1 MSYQN
6 SIAKE
11 SLSLQNHIVR
21 PCFIF
26 ITQNTPIMYNPDD
39 ESSNWFI
46 LFNVLQLFQLLR
58 NTWVQAMHIALW
70 WYMVVVRTK
79 REKIV
84 SHQLG
89 VLTGCMEIP
98 INRYQCEWVGIAMQ
112 RMQESYK
119 YMKAQQKK
127 LSGCASNLLAH
138 CYVSSLRWISPK
150 RAGWCRTVA

>member
-21 PCFIF
+21 PCFFF

-46 LFNVLQLFQLLR
+46 LFNALQLFSTLTQYMSASHGHS
-58 NTWVQAMHIALW
+58 T
-70 WYMVVVRTK
+70 MVVYGDGCEDKR

-89 VLTGCMEIP
+89 VST
-98 INRYQCEWVGIAMQ
+98 RYGD
-112 RMQESYK
+112 
-119 YMKAQQKK
+119 
-127 LSGCASNLLAH
+127 AH
-138 CYVSSLRWISPK
+138 Q
-150 RAGWCRTVA
+150 

>member
-26 ITQNTPIMYNPDD
+26 ITQNTPIMHNPDN
-39 ESSNWFI
+39 EASNCFI
-46 LFNVLQLFQLLR
+46 LFNVLQLFSTLTQYMSASHR
-58 NTWVQAMHIALW
+58 HST
-70 WYMVVVRTK
+70 MVVYGGCEDKK

-89 VLTGCMEIP
+89 VLTGYMEMP
-98 INRYQCEWVGIAMQ
+98 INRYQCE
-112 RMQESYK
+112 
-119 YMKAQQKK
+119 
-127 LSGCASNLLAH
+127 
-138 CYVSSLRWISPK
+138 
-150 RAGWCRTVA
+150 